1 MDHSTLIDQILN
13 VERTAR
19 ALSDEA
25 LERQAHLDETLA
37 QEQARIM
44 ESYMARAAENLKKL
58 EQNQQESKARA
69 IAAQD
74 ARLAEAN
81 RKMERTYARYGE
93 NWVDT
98 LFHQVVDLP

>member
-1 MDHSTLIDQILN
+1 MDHSTLINQILEI
-13 VERTAR
+13 ERSAR

-37 QEQARIM
+37 CEKARIM
-44 ESYMARAAENLKKL
+44 EQYMTRAKERLELLARSEQEKKTRSL
-58 EQNQQESKARA
+58 C
-69 IAAQD
+69 AQD

-81 RKMERTYARYGE
+81 RKMERTYSRYGE

-98 LFHQVVDLP
+98 MFHQVVDIQ

>member
-44 ESYMARAAENLKKL
+44 ESYMARATENLKKL

-69 IAAQD
+69 LAAQD

>member
-1 MDHSTLIDQILN
+1 MDHSTLIDRILD
-13 VERTAR
+13 VERSAR

-25 LERQAHLDETLA
+25 LERQAHLEETLA
-37 QEQARIM
+37 KEQARIM
-44 ESYMARAAENLKKL
+44 ESYMARAKADLEKL
-58 EQNQQESKARA
+58 EQSQQESKSRTL
-69 IAAQD
+69 AAQD

-81 RKMERTYARYGE
+81 RKMERTYTRYGS